1 MLKKHQSLPP
11 PELTAENS
19 WRPLPRIALEVP
31 YEQNGV
37 GGKGR
42 KATSS
47 ATCFPPILTTVPCE
61 TWQKMPNFVS
71 AILVHIPLSWLQHSF
86 TAISNQALTHWGWS
100 RARSLCD
107 QSHCRTAA
115 SSRASTLQE
124 AVAPSAAAEGSSR
137 AVLQSFWHKG
147 KPPEQPRQPAMFYM
161 SGGGWRS
168 SSRWMRTEGASS
180 YTSQPRSLHSAL
192 CVCGKTYGTSGLN
205 RLPLV

>member
-61 TWQKMPNFVS
+61 TWQKMSNFVS

-100 RARSLCD
+100 RARSLWSVALQD
-107 QSHCRTAA
+107 SSLQQSQHAA
-115 SSRASTLQE
+115 GGSGTFSSGRRLQQSCASKLLTQRKAPRAAQAACNVLHEWGWLKKQLKMD
-124 AVAPSAAAEGSSR
+124 AYRRGFQLHQSAS
-137 AVLQSFWHKG
+137 L
-147 KPPEQPRQPAMFYM
+147 
-161 SGGGWRS
+161 
-168 SSRWMRTEGASS
+168 
-180 YTSQPRSLHSAL
+180 TSL
-192 CVCGKTYGTSGLN
+192 CFVCLW
-205 RLPLV
+205 